1 MFTVVSPHLVIT
13 EPAAVADGFARA
25 AAGIARLD
33 PSADVLLA
41 ELATGRTQRTRAHL
55 RADNVEPRVAARY
68 CAWTADIASITGIWP
83 ALRERVVAL
92 MRDAA
97 APGRAQMC
105 AELERMATDVGDAQL
120 AAELHRCA
128 RTASGETPPIG
139 NDDVRTILDIVHNVI
154 GAEPDAVRGRLRLRP
169 RLPAGART
177 LALRGLAFADG
188 DVSLH
193 VRRDDDAIVCSIE
206 QDAGALPFTVL
217 LEPYIDGDVRA
228 TRVDGMPAQLDT
240 RALDDG
246 RVVPVQLVLEQQ
258 RTLEVELVRE

>member
-1 MFTVVSPHLVIT
+1 VSPHLVIT
-13 EPAAVADGFARA
+13 EPAALADGFARA

-68 CAWTADIASITGIWP
+68 CAWTADIATITAIWP
-83 ALRERVVAL
+83 ALRERVIAL
-92 MRDAA
+92 MRDTAV
-97 APGRAQMC
+97 PGRALMC
-105 AELERMATDVGDAQL
+105 AELERTATDVGDAQL

-128 RTASGETPPIG
+128 RTATGEQRHIM
-139 NDDVRTILDIVHNVI
+139 NDDPRTILDIVHDVV

-169 RLPAGART
+169 RLPVGARS
-177 LALRGLAFADG
+177 LALHGLAFADG
-188 DVSLH
+188 DVSLR
-193 VRRDDDAIVCSIE
+193 VRRDDDGIVCNVE

-228 TRVDGMPAQLDT
+228 TRIDGLPARLDT

-258 RTLEVELVRE
+258 RTLEIDLART